1 MKPVKRIVVRYT
13 NSLNITVGIV
23 VLINIIL
30 VVWAVK

>member
-1 MKPVKRIVVRYT
+1 MKPVKRIVARYT